1 MFLLLKIVLVPALV
15 ASVTIAGRR
24 WGPRIGGWLTALPV
38 VAGPTLCFYAIEQ
51 GNGFAARAAQ
61 TTLAG
66 LVAVAAHS
74 VAYAWSCR
82 RVTWPVSITLGWLA
96 FAGVTFVL
104 YQVQPNLIISLVLAL
119 ASFAIA
125 EKGSLWRVS
134 RSRKGPFPRANPY
147 LVQPE
152 MHREICSCAC
162 SQRPFSS
169 LG

>member
-1 MFLLLKIVLVPALV
+1 MPRPPLQEGNCFAAIFKMRHPMFLLLKIVLVPALV

-66 LVAVAAHS
+66 LVALSAHS
-74 VAYAWSCR
+74 VAYAWGVR

-96 FAGVTFVL
+96 FAGVTLAL
-104 YQVQPNLIISLVLAL
+104 YQVQLSLIVSL
-119 ASFAIA
+119 
-125 EKGSLWRVS
+125 
-134 RSRKGPFPRANPY
+134 
-147 LVQPE
+147 
-152 MHREICSCAC
+152 
-162 SQRPFSS
+162 
-169 LG
+169 